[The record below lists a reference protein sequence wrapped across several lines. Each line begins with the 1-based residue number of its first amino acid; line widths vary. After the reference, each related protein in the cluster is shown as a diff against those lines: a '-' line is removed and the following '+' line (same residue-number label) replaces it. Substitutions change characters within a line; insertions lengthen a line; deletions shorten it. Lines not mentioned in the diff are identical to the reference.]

1 MRKCVYMTIAVLM
14 LVMALAGCGGSV
26 DDSQSARQ
34 WWSGLCSSDVVCGDA
49 RLVHANG
56 VMDND
61 ADSAMLVLRGIEAGE
76 LQSDAD
82 RALYALLYT
91 QGQYK
96 TMDSI
101 ANDSLINVALEYY
114 KDNRNRSLYT
124 RALIY
129 KGAVMQ
135 ELGNDAEAMMWYKR
149 AEANASDD
157 DYMNLGQVNMRMS
170 VLYSLNYAD
179 SREIIAKKRKALDYY
194 RKAGNKSYELM
205 CLGGLGGEYRLVDMD
220 SAYKYLREAIELAR
234 ELNDEYQLYRN
245 TLMLSR
251 ALVTD
256 SLYAEAKDIAVP
268 YIYGGCEYIDDDIY
282 YDAAMAYA
290 HLGMADSAE
299 YYLGKTSEPMDEQ
312 MRVTRLM
319 ALADVA
325 HAQGDYHKAFHY
337 MNESEKLSEQIVMES
352 KNDSVRHSEVTFE
365 ESKHADEKVHLHS
378 MQKVL
383 LLVMAIVA
391 VIAMIMIG
399 LYVKRRRELKETQ
412 MLMETLE
419 REKSE
424 LEKNNER
431 CDGFMSN
438 HIKLM
443 KELKD
448 CYYKFSSNPVLFMKQ
463 YHKLIEVGNYDE
475 NFWVQL
481 EQSLPAENKAR
492 IEEIKTKHD
501 NVSRD
506 DERVMVMLCLGFTY
520 TEITVCMGYSHP
532 TRIYTKKNEIA
543 KKLKLECSI
552 DEYLGLKK

>member
-1 MRKCVYMTIAVLM
+1 MKKCVYMTIAVLM

-26 DDSQSARQ
+26 DDSQSSRQ

-179 SREIIAKKRKALDYY
+179 SREIIAKDRKALDYY

-205 CLGGLGGEYRLVDMD
+205 CIGSIGGEYRLVDMD
-220 SAYKYLREAIELAR
+220 SAYKYLREAIELAS

-268 YIYGGCEYIDDDIY
+268 YINGGYEYVDDDIY

-463 YHKLIEVGNYDE
+463 YHKLIEEGNYDE
-475 NFWVQL
+475 NFWEQL
-481 EQSLPAENKAR
+481 EQSLPTENKAR